1 MGFGLSERPWNTDF
15 CELVKPNLLWSNYL
29 TDIYRDI
36 QEQLH
41 LFASFHLG
49 NWNTMDKNSSIA
61 VGLVLRNENEI
72 FGDRA
77 EEHLGDLDPVGTS
90 WKEENKV

>member
-1 MGFGLSERPWNTDF
+1 
-15 CELVKPNLLWSNYL
+15 
-29 TDIYRDI
+29 
-36 QEQLH
+36 
-41 LFASFHLG
+41 
-49 NWNTMDKNSSIA
+49 MDKNSSIA

-90 WKEENKV
+90 WKEEKLRVISILYNSLPIFQKSHT